1 MELLRFFTA
10 GNVDDGKSTLIGR
23 LLYDSKS
30 ISTDIIETLTKQ
42 SKTTGTGT
50 EIDLALLTDGLR
62 SEREQGITIDVA
74 YKYFSTSKR
83 KFIIADTPGHEQYT
97 RNMFTGAS
105 NTDLAIILIDA
116 RIGITDQT
124 KRHSIIASILNI
136 PHILVCINKMDVVDY
151 NQECFEKIKSDYL
164 SFASRLGM
172 ENVSFIP
179 VSALSG
185 DNVVHASE
193 NMDWYKGETLFSFLE
208 HIKIDPEKD
217 TQNAFFQIQY
227 VVRPQ
232 TAAHPDYR
240 GYAGTLLSGSLKKGD
255 KVKLYP
261 LEAES
266 SIKSIEK
273 HQVEVDEIHKGEP
286 GVLHLNDNYDIGRG
300 CMIVGNDDSIK
311 FEKSIEARICWMDN
325 KPYHTGQHLIL
336 QSNSFTSKAI
346 IKTIDADIDIH
357 TLDKRANEGSIV
369 LNGICDVS
377 IKLADA
383 ICYEPYK
390 LNRKAGSFIL
400 INENT
405 NNTVAA
411 GIIKL

>member
-1 MELLRFFTA
+1 
-10 GNVDDGKSTLIGR
+10 
-23 LLYDSKS
+23 
-30 ISTDIIETLTKQ
+30 
-42 SKTTGTGT
+42 
-50 EIDLALLTDGLR
+50 
-62 SEREQGITIDVA
+62 
-74 YKYFSTSKR
+74 
-83 KFIIADTPGHEQYT
+83 
-97 RNMFTGAS
+97 
-105 NTDLAIILIDA
+105 
-116 RIGITDQT
+116 
-124 KRHSIIASILNI
+124 
-136 PHILVCINKMDVVDY
+136 
-151 NQECFEKIKSDYL
+151 
-164 SFASRLGM
+164 
-172 ENVSFIP
+172 
-179 VSALSG
+179 
-185 DNVVHASE
+185 
-193 NMDWYKGETLFSFLE
+193 
-208 HIKIDPEKD
+208 
-217 TQNAFFQIQY
+217 
-227 VVRPQ
+227 VRPQ

-273 HQVEVDEIHKGEP
+273 HQVQVDEIHKGEP